1 MDKFREHLRWATAEL
16 GEARRRVTELEE
28 ADREP
33 IAIVGMACRYPG
45 GVASPEDL
53 WRLVTEGRDAVGPP
67 PAERGWPAEEFHD
80 PSGQRPG
87 TSYVW
92 EGGFLEGAADFDP
105 AFFDISPR
113 EALAMDPQQR
123 LLLETSWEAI
133 ERAGVDPT
141 TLRGTRVGVFAGLMY
156 HDHATRLGE
165 VDEAVAGFLGSG
177 NAGSVASG
185 RISYVLGLEGP
196 AVTVDTACSSS
207 LVALHLAAQAVR
219 RGECAMAL
227 AGGVTVMAT
236 PSTLVDFSRLGGLAR
251 DGRIKS
257 FAASADGTAWGEG
270 AGMLLVERLSDAR
283 RLGHPVLAVLR
294 GSAVNQDGATS
305 SLSAPNGPSQQRVVR
320 AALTAARLSPD
331 LVDAVEA
338 HGTGTT
344 LGDPIE
350 AQALLAT
357 YGQDR
362 PAERPLWLGS
372 LKSNIGH
379 TQAAAGVGGVIK
391 TVMALRHAT
400 LPKTLHVDEPTPH
413 VDWAAGAVSLLT
425 EQRAWPETGRPR
437 RAAVSSFGVSGTN
450 AHVILEQAP
459 ENTPPEATP
468 DRPAVAWPV
477 SARSAEA
484 LRAQAEQ
491 LRDTV
496 ADHPEWTP
504 AEVGHGLATGRTY
517 FEHRAVVVGTDR
529 EQLLAGL
536 GALAEG
542 VEAPGVVTGQGDSG
556 RPVFVFPGQGSQ
568 WTGMAV
574 ELLDTSAVFAESIA
588 DCEAALA
595 PHVEWSL
602 TDVLRGGEPLTR
614 VDVVQPALFALMV
627 SLAAV
632 WRSLGVEPAAVV
644 GHSQG
649 EIAAAVVAG
658 ALSLEDG
665 AKIAAL
671 RSRAILKL
679 AGHGGMI
686 SLPLTSQDT
695 AGLLEQRTD
704 RISIAALNG
713 PHTTIVA
720 GDATALDELLAHCEA
735 DGLRARRIDVDY
747 ASHTHHV
754 EAIQDDLAEALAG
767 IVPRTSTTPFYSTV
781 TGAPIDTTEL
791 TGGYWYTNLRQT
803 VRFTEATRA
812 ALADGHTAFLE
823 CSPHPVL
830 TPAIGDTTETGA
842 VTGTLRR
849 DEGGWQRLLAS
860 AAHLHA
866 HGTPIT
872 WPTTWTAAP
881 IDLPTYPFQRDR
893 YWLDATSSARITDPA
908 GHPLL
913 DASIPL
919 AGSDGL
925 ILTGRLSTRT
935 HPWLAD
941 HTVWNTVLA
950 PGTALVELAVQAA
963 DRAGC
968 DLLEELT
975 LHAPLVLP
983 AHDTLSLQVSVDAPD
998 ESGRR
1003 SLAIH
1008 TRPDE
1013 TLGDTAW
1020 TCHATGWV
1028 TGGTVRP
1035 DWDLTAWPPADAHPV
1050 DLTDLYPRLAAHGLG
1065 YGPAFQGLHAV
1076 WKRGEELF
1084 AEVRLPEQLHDSAGK
1099 FGIHPALLDA
1109 ALHTGLAD
1117 GIDEGVDDV
1126 RLPFAWNGVTLHAT
1140 GATALRV
1147 RLTPQGP
1154 ETLALAVADQDG
1166 VPVAEVARLTSRAVA
1181 EEQLVSS
1188 GADLIPLLHT
1198 EWSEVPLPEGE
1209 SDDVFA
1215 LGDADGLGLGFATCP
1230 TLDAAPSAGTLV
1242 LSYGRD
1248 TPSLDAPDAPD
1259 APEAVRSALHHVLSV
1274 VRAWLAEERFADGRL
1289 VLVTRGAVAA
1299 GDGEGV
1305 ADLVHTPLWGLL
1317 RSAQSENPGRFVLV
1331 DLDGRESS
1339 RAALRRALASGEPQ
1353 CALRQGR
1360 LLVPRL
1366 VRETAG
1372 RLLEPPVDGS
1382 AWRLDTTGKGTL
1394 ENLALVPYPEASA
1407 PLAPGHVRISVR
1419 AAGMNF
1425 RDVLLGLG
1433 MVDQDVMGGEA
1444 AGVVLDVASDVADL
1458 APGDRVMG
1466 MAPGSFGPV
1475 AVVDRRLLVRLPQG
1489 WTYAEGA
1496 SVPITF
1502 LTAYYGLV
1510 DLADLRAGESVLIHA
1525 ATGGVGLAALQLARH
1540 LGAEVHTTASPA
1552 KQETLRALG
1561 VPEERISSSRSLDF
1575 EERVRAATGGR
1586 GADVV
1591 LNSLAHEFVD
1601 ASLRLLTAGG
1611 RTGGRF
1617 VEMGK
1622 TDIRDAGEVAAAHP
1636 GVSYLWFDLIEAG
1649 HERIGRMMAE
1659 LMPLFE
1665 SGALRPVPTAAWDV
1679 RRGLDAFRF
1688 MSQARH
1694 VGKVLLTLPP
1704 AALDPAGTVLITG
1717 GTGALGALVA
1727 RHLVAAHGV
1736 RHLLLLGRRGEAAE
1750 GVAELRA
1757 ELGAAGAE
1765 LTVAAG
1771 DSADREALA
1780 AVLAGIPAAH
1790 PLTGVVH
1797 AAGVLDDAVLTAM
1810 TPAQLDA
1817 VLRPK
1822 VDAAWHLHQLTRD
1835 ADLAAFVLF
1844 SSSAAVLG
1852 GPGQGNYAAANAFLD
1867 ALARRRRAQGLPGL
1881 SVAWGLWERA
1891 SAMTGHLD
1899 AGDLARLRRAGFHAL
1914 SDADGLALLDAALP
1928 SDRSE
1933 VVAVRLDT
1941 AALRAGGGPVHPLL
1955 RGLTGAPAR
1964 RRAVASTT
1972 SAAGANSASGPQEL
1986 TDRLAALPVVERG
1999 RVLLDLVRDAAALVL
2014 GHTSNT
2020 AIGPQQAFK
2029 QLGFD
2034 SLTSVELRNRL
2045 NAATGLRLPA
2055 TLVFDHPTPTALGEH
2070 LLREL
2075 APAATTAAPTDLTDP
2090 TALTDLTD
2098 EDVRRLLATL
2108 SPARLR
2114 ESGLLGSLLELGR
2127 AAGPA
2132 GPAEST
2138 AADVGD
2144 PQEPYGPGDL
2154 EDLDDLDADDLI
2166 NLALGTGDH

>member
-1 MDKFREHLRWATAEL
+1 MSQPQQQQPTSSSAQLDKFREHLRWATNEL

-33 IAIVGMACRYPG
+33 IAIVGMACRFPG
-45 GVASPEDL
+45 GVTSPEDL
-53 WRLVTEGRDAVGPP
+53 WRLVAEGRDAVSAP

-92 EGGFLEGAADFDP
+92 EGGFLDRAADFDP

-133 ERAGVDPT
+133 ERAGIDPT
-141 TLRGTRVGVFAGLMY
+141 ALRGTRVGVFAGLMY
-156 HDHATRLGE
+156 HDHAARLGE

-196 AVTVDTACSSS
+196 AITVDTACSSS
-207 LVALHLAAQAVR
+207 LVALHLAAHAVR

-305 SLSAPNGPSQQRVVR
+305 SLSAPNGPSQQRVIR
-320 AALTAARLSPD
+320 AALAAARLSPD

-357 YGQDR
+357 YGQNR

-391 TVMALRHAT
+391 MVKALEHGV
-400 LPKTLHVDEPTPH
+400 LPHTLHVDEPTPH
-413 VDWAAGAVSLLT
+413 VDWTTGAVSLLT
-425 EQRAWPETGRPR
+425 EQRPWPDTDRPR

-459 ENTPPEATP
+459 EAARPETAP
-468 DRPAVAWPV
+468 DHPAFAWPI
-477 SARSAEA
+477 SARSTKA
-484 LRAQAEQ
+484 LRDQAAR
-491 LRDTV
+491 LRDAVTK
-496 ADHPEWTP
+496 HPEWSP
-504 AEVGHGLATGRTY
+504 AEIGHALTSGRTR
-517 FEHRAVVVGTDR
+517 FEQRAVVVGASRD
-529 EQLLAGL
+529 QLLDGL
-536 GALAEG
+536 AALASG
-542 VEAPGVVTGQGDSG
+542 GEAPGVVTGHGDG
-556 RPVFVFPGQGSQ
+556 GQPVFVFPGQGSQ

-574 ELLDTSAVFAESIA
+574 ELLDTSEVFAESITA
-588 DCEAALA
+588 CEAALS

-602 TDVLRGGEPLTR
+602 SEVLRNGQPLNR
-614 VDVVQPALFALMV
+614 VDVVQPALFAVMV

-658 ALSLEDG
+658 ALTLDDG

-679 AGHGGMI
+679 AGHGGMV
-686 SLPLTSQDT
+686 SLPLSNEDT
-695 AGLLEQRTD
+695 TELLKQWPD

-713 PHTTIVA
+713 PQATVVA
-720 GDATALDELLAHCEA
+720 GDATALDELLTHCETESV
-735 DGLRARRIDVDY
+735 RARRIDVDY
-747 ASHTHHV
+747 ASHTAHV
-754 EAIQDDLAEALAG
+754 EAIESDLAEALKG
-767 IVPRTSTTPFYSTV
+767 ITPHTSTVPFYSTV
-781 TGAPIDTTEL
+781 TGEPIDTKQL
-791 TGGYWYTNLRQT
+791 DAGYWYTNLRQT
-803 VRFTEATRA
+803 VLLEPTLKRLT
-812 ALADGHTAFLE
+812 ADGHTGYVE

-830 TPAIGDTTETGA
+830 VPAIDETTEGH

-849 DEGGWQRLLAS
+849 DEGGWQRLLTS
-860 AAHLHA
+860 AAHLHTHA
-866 HGTPIT
+866 TPIT
-872 WPTTWTAAP
+872 WPTSHTHH
-881 IDLPTYPFQRDR
+881 IDLPTYPFQRNR
-893 YWLDATSSARITDPA
+893 YWLETTTPTTTTGAK
-908 GHPLL
+908 HPLL
-913 DASIPL
+913 DTTIPL
-919 AGSDGL
+919 ADSDT
-925 ILTGRLSTRT
+925 IVLTGRISLHT

-941 HTVWNTVLA
+941 HAVWDTTLL
-950 PGTALVELAVQAA
+950 PGTALAELALQAA

-968 DLLEELT
+968 DVVEELT
-975 LHAPLVLP
+975 LQAPLVLP
-983 AHDTLSLQVSVDAPD
+983 EDDTTDLQLTVEAPD
-998 ESGRR
+998 DTGRR
-1003 SLAIH
+1003 SLTIH
-1008 TRPDE
+1008 SRPTSHTGWTR
-1013 TLGDTAW
+1013 
-1020 TCHATGWV
+1020 HATA
-1028 TGGTVRP
+1028 TLTPATTHP
-1035 DWDLTAWPPADAHPV
+1035 DWDLTTWPPPDAQPL
-1050 DLTDLYPRLAAHGLG
+1050 DLTGLYPRLADQGFH
-1065 YGPAFQGLHAV
+1065 YGPAFQGLHTA
-1076 WKRGEELF
+1076 WRHGKELF
-1084 AEVRLPEQLHDSAGK
+1084 AEVRLPDELHHTAGR
-1099 FGIHPALLDA
+1099 FGIHPAVLDA
-1109 ALHTGLAD
+1109 ALHTSLID
-1117 GIDEGVDDV
+1117 GIDGIDGTDDV
-1126 RLPFAWNGVTLHAT
+1126 RLPFAWTGITLHAT
-1140 GATALRV
+1140 GATTLRV
-1147 RLTPQGP
+1147 RITPQGP
-1154 ETLALAVADQDG
+1154 DTLALTAADQNG
-1166 VPVAEVARLTSRAVA
+1166 RPVVEVASLTSRAVGA
-1181 EEQLVSS
+1181 EQL
-1188 GADLIPLLHT
+1188 GRRIPLLHVEWT
-1198 EWSEVPLPEGE
+1198 ELPVPEGASE
-1209 SDDVFA
+1209 DEVFV
-1215 LGDADGLGLGFATCP
+1215 LGADELGLGFDTRSA
-1230 TLDAAPSAGTLV
+1230 LGAPGTYV
-1242 LSYGRD
+1242 LSCGGGT
-1248 TPSLDAPDAPD
+1248 TPANTPD
-1259 APEAVRSALHHVLSV
+1259 AVRSALHRVLSA
-1274 VRAWLAEERFADGRL
+1274 VRAWPADERFADGRL
-1289 VLVTRGAVAA
+1289 VVVTRGAVAA
-1299 GDGEGV
+1299 GDGEAV
-1305 ADLVHTPLWGLL
+1305 ADLVHAPLWGLL
-1317 RSAQSENPGRFVLV
+1317 RSAQSEHPGRFVLV
-1331 DLDGRESS
+1331 DVDGRAPSAAT
-1339 RAALRRALASGEPQ
+1339 RTALRRALASGEPQ
-1353 CALRQGR
+1353 CALRDGR

-1372 RLLEPPVDGS
+1372 RVLEAPADGS

-1394 ENLALVPYPEASA
+1394 ENLALVPYPEAAA
-1407 PLAPGHVRISVR
+1407 PPAPGHVRVSVR

-1444 AGVVLDVASDVADL
+1444 AGVVLEVAPDVTDL

-1466 MAPGSFGPV
+1466 MMPGSFGPV
-1475 AVVDRRLLVRLPQG
+1475 AVVDRRLLVPLPRG

-1496 SVPITF
+1496 SVPIAF

-1510 DLADLRAGESVLIHA
+1510 DLAGLRAGESVLIHA

-1552 KQETLRALG
+1552 KWETLRALG
-1561 VPEERISSSRSLDF
+1561 VPEDRISSSRSLDF
-1575 EERVRAATGGR
+1575 EERVRAATGGS
-1586 GADVV
+1586 GVDVV
-1591 LNSLAHEFVD
+1591 LNSLAQEFVD
-1601 ASLRLLTAGG
+1601 ASLRLLTPGAG
-1611 RTGGRF
+1611 GGRF

-1622 TDIRDAGEVAAAHP
+1622 TDIRDAERVAADHP

-1649 HERIGRMMAE
+1649 HERIGRMMAG

-1665 SGALRPVPTAAWDV
+1665 SGALAPVPTSAWDV
-1679 RRGLDAFRF
+1679 RRGLDAFRY

-1704 AALDPAGTVLITG
+1704 AALDPDGTVLITG
-1717 GTGALGALVA
+1717 GTGTLGALVA
-1727 RHLVAAHGV
+1727 RHLVAEHGV
-1736 RHLLLLGRRGEAAE
+1736 RRLLLLGRRGEAAE
-1750 GVAELRA
+1750 GVAGLRA
-1757 ELGAAGAE
+1757 ELAAAGAE
-1765 LTVAAG
+1765 VGVVAC
-1771 DSADREALA
+1771 DSADGEALA
-1780 AVLAGIPAAH
+1780 EVLAGIPAAH

-1797 AAGVLDDAVLTAM
+1797 AAGVLDDAVLTAL
-1810 TPAQLDA
+1810 TPERLDA

-1822 VDAAWHLHQLTRD
+1822 VDAAWHLHELTRD
-1835 ADLAAFVLF
+1835 ADLAAFVMF

-1867 ALARRRRAQGLPGL
+1867 ALARHRRAQGLPGL

-1899 AGDLARLRRAGFHAL
+1899 EGDLARLRRAGFHAL
-1914 SDADGLALLDAALP
+1914 SDTDGLALFDAALP

-1933 VVAVRLDT
+1933 VVAVRLDA
-1941 AALRAGGGPVHPLL
+1941 AALEAGGAAGHPLL
-1955 RGLTGAPAR
+1955 RGPAGPATRRRRTVEAAAAVANSSAAPA
-1964 RRAVASTT
+1964 
-1972 SAAGANSASGPQEL
+1972 EL
-1986 TDRLAALPVVERG
+1986 RERLAALPVAERG
-1999 RVLLDLVRDAAALVL
+1999 RVVLDLVRDAAALVL
-2014 GHTSNT
+2014 GHPSNA
-2020 AIGPQQAFK
+2020 AIGPRQAFK

-2045 NAATGLRLPA
+2045 NTATGLRLPA

-2070 LLREL
+2070 LLGEL
-2075 APAATTAAPTDLTDP
+2075 APAAQESAPADAHAGFGDPGDPADLG
-2090 TALTDLTD
+2090 D
-2098 EDVRRLLATL
+2098 EDVRRLLAAL
-2108 SPARLR
+2108 PPARLR
-2114 ESGLLGSLLELGR
+2114 ESGLLPALVRLG
-2127 AAGPA
+2127 AAAASAPG
-2132 GPAEST
+2132 GD
-2138 AADVGD
+2138 AAD
-2144 PQEPYGPGDL
+2144 EPD
-2154 EDLDDLDADDLI
+2154 EFDDLDADDLI
-2166 NLALGTGDH
+2166 DLALGAGDH